1 MSECDFDTASTKLP
15 QSKWIRKP
23 RKLKTFGEARDFK
36 CGCGK
41 TYLSY
46 MALYLHI
53 AQKHNKVTPMGTTT
67 KTGNVPKVG
76 SGQGRRKRREERIS
90 ERKSV
95 EELASVYIEPF
106 CRPKKV

>member
-1 MSECDFDTASTKLP
+1 MSECDFDTASTKLT

-76 SGQGRRKRREERIS
+76 RGPGRPKGKEEQISGEI
-90 ERKSV
+90 SV